1 MSVRAEAVAAR
12 DAPVAGRVQRECAC
26 AHKGETCAEC
36 AAEEHQRVQPN
47 LRLGTP
53 GDRWEQEAD
62 RIAEQVVAERP
73 TPIAGPLPV
82 TPLVQMQEEEEPRRE
97 EEDEEELRAKSVGAP
112 ALAPAV
118 ARAAAAVSG
127 GGRPLSRS
135 ERAWVE
141 PRLGRDLS
149 PVRVHDDAT
158 AGAAARGIN
167 ARAFTLRNH
176 IAFAPGTYDPGSA
189 DGRRLLA
196 HELVHTC
203 LLYTS
208 DAADD

>member
-1 MSVRAEAVAAR
+1 MSARVTLPFSSAVALAR
-12 DAPVAGRVQRECAC
+12 MASFTRRTVPMGMA
-26 AHKGETCAEC
+26 K
-36 AAEEHQRVQPN
+36 
-47 LRLGTP
+47 LRS
-53 GDRWEQEAD
+53 
-62 RIAEQVVAERP
+62 
-73 TPIAGPLPV
+73 LPV
-82 TPLVQMQEEEEPRRE
+82 TPLVQMQEEEEPRPE
-97 EEDEEELRAKSVGAP
+97 EEDEEELQAKSVGAP

-189 DGRRLLA
+189 DGRDSIAPGAGRCGRPTA
-196 HELVHTC
+196 K
-203 LLYTS
+203 Y
-208 DAADD
+208 DFR